1 MSRKYTA
8 KEKNVKRLETFLNKY
23 YGRNTDKP
31 TNSKGK

>member
-1 MSRKYTA
+1 MKRKYTA

>member
-1 MSRKYTA
+1 MKRKYTA

-31 TNSKGK
+31 TNSKSK

>member
-1 MSRKYTA
+1 MKRKYTA

-23 YGRNTDKP
+23 YGRNTDKS

>member
-1 MSRKYTA
+1 MKRKYTA
-8 KEKNVKRLETFLNKY
+8 KETNVKRLETFLNKN

>member
-1 MSRKYTA
+1 MKRKYTA

-31 TNSKGK
+31 TNGKGK

>member
-1 MSRKYTA
+1 MKRKYTA

-31 TNSKGK
+31 TSSKGK